1 LANPQKENG
10 FTPIANETIDAI
22 SKARIPGEELR
33 ILLHIFRMTYGYS
46 RKECTLSYAEISKA
60 TGIDRRRLT
69 SLIGRLSSK
78 MVIAV
83 TKNGDR
89 APQTFKFNKNYDEW
103 VTRDKKST
111 VTINGDKVVT
121 INGDREKVLPLYE
134 RKKEIMRRAF
144 VLKDGSEFE
153 IDDEFYAILKE
164 TYPSIDI
171 ENEIRKIKSWCHS
184 NPSKRKT
191 RKGAKRFVNGW
202 MANVKKPRNS
212 KTPDWL

>member
-1 LANPQKENG
+1 VANPQKENG

-22 SKARIPGEELR
+22 SRSRIPGEELR

-46 RKECTLSYAEISKA
+46 RKECTLSYSEISKA

-89 APQTFKFNKNYDEW
+89 EPQTFKFNKNYDEW
-103 VTRDKKST
+103 VTRDKKNT
-111 VTINGDKVVT
+111 VTINGDKTVA
-121 INGDREKVLPLYE
+121 INDDREAPLPLYE
-134 RKKEIMRRAF
+134 RKKESMRRAF

-153 IDDEFYAILKE
+153 IDDDFYGILAE

-171 ENEIRKIKSWCHS
+171 ANEIRKIKSWCHS
-184 NPSKRKT
+184 NPAKRKT